1 MKKNGLKG
9 NDEQADGSKG
19 RVDEIKGDGLSLS
32 KISKD
37 EIGRMRRRPHIYIE
51 QKCAEDEATP
61 SSEMELMRTRH
72 LSKALNVRQLEEFP
86 VNDLSTPLKNKI

>member
-1 MKKNGLKG
+1 MKDNYG
-9 NDEQADGSKG
+9 QADGSKG

-37 EIGRMRRRPHIYIE
+37 EIGRMRRRRHIYIE
-51 QKCAEDEATP
+51 QKCVEDEETP
-61 SSEMELMRTRH
+61 SSEVEPMRTHH
-72 LSKALNVRQLEEFP
+72 LSKALYVRQLEEFP